1 MVIFSKLDEILIEV
15 FMPYVKNP
23 DADKISE
30 LFSGFVFWLTSSH
43 YDIIFVDPKV
53 TEHTQIYN
61 INWRR
66 SRIPWDIQVWINI

>member
-1 MVIFSKLDEILIEV
+1 
-15 FMPYVKNP
+15 MPYVKNP

-66 SRIPWDIQVWINI
+66 SRIP